1 MTHAHRRGAA
11 GAPRRLLML
20 AIPTVVRL
28 AGRGVEAPES
38 PPDGGELV
46 VNNQL
51 DGVWLS
57 E

>member
-1 MTHAHRRGAA
+1 MTHAHRRGA
-11 GAPRRLLML
+11 
-20 AIPTVVRL
+20 
-28 AGRGVEAPES
+28 
-38 PPDGGELV
+38 GELV

>member
-1 MTHAHRRGAA
+1 MTHAHRRAAA

-20 AIPTVVRL
+20 AILTVVRL
-28 AGRGVEAPES
+28 AGRGADAQERPR
-38 PPDGGELV
+38 DGGELV

>member
-1 MTHAHRRGAA
+1 MTDAHRRGAA

-28 AGRGVEAPES
+28 AGRGVDAQERPR
-38 PPDGGELV
+38 DGGELV